1 MVCPPFFLFFIFGV
15 TLVHANLYM
24 YILGSVSDFTLAAKV
39 NLGKV
44 KSNYPLWPITYKRTT
59 HVLNTNAI
67 RQQVSVADLT
77 LHLIIVGELKRLK

>member
-24 YILGSVSDFTLAAKV
+24 YILASVSDFTLAAKV

-44 KSNYPLWPITYKRTT
+44 KSSKFLITLFANHIQKNHSRAEY
-59 HVLNTNAI
+59 
-67 RQQVSVADLT
+67 
-77 LHLIIVGELKRLK
+77 